1 MRTVSIFIN
10 LSGGE
15 IMRNIDSKIL
25 KASAGT
31 GKTYRLSIEYIAAI
45 MQEKEFSE
53 IVILTFT
60 RKATAEVRERV
71 FEQIADILKNKGD
84 SGVWKSLK
92 EIYPDLNLNLDY
104 LQETYKQM
112 LMEKDLINIYTIDSF
127 LNLLFEEIVAPYLGI
142 FNYEIISDK
151 ENQRIIDELFRR
163 LISSSDKVEMV
174 EKLIGNRISRDF
186 TVPVDFL
193 NEVIHNRW
201 KYLLID
207 HESDISEDEKVE
219 IDFISSFDEVLE
231 LLYEAAELRGEEVD
245 GGWFTKDYRDILIHY
260 LNLKSNNADKKLLE
274 EAIYKH
280 YNQFL
285 KDDTC
290 WNGNKFRKKE
300 LKPYK
305 AELKEAYRFFQ
316 EQLARRIMEDEVLP
330 QQDWIFGLVN
340 DIFSEYDSL
349 KLKQKRFTHQDISNF
364 TYNYLIEEGIEL
376 PPGELIDYLGE
387 LVGGEITTLFID
399 EFQDTSVL
407 QWQILSKLLTG
418 DRSLIAVG
426 DAKQSI
432 YGWRDGEKELFV
444 KLPEITEGAEE
455 TLGVCYRSRENI
467 VEFINKFFSDLRNDW
482 EYDGVESLAEKQGGY
497 LEVLVGG
504 SSALINTD
512 TKKFAGYSEEKQNE
526 LFRYNEKVTENLPAA
541 IARRIDEEFENYSV
555 ISVLARKNKELEDIA
570 RELEEFEIPYILE
583 KGGSLL
589 DHKAVRP
596 LYQLIMYLSRDDFY
610 QLIAFLR
617 SEPVA
622 IGHNLCQKLIKFK
635 KDFQTYLKDKGQ
647 LSPEVGSILAD
658 EPKLEEVF
666 SWLKEIRE
674 LPYSQLIDSL
684 FKESGIVGFYKENR
698 SALKNLYKFFDLM
711 KSVASLGELIE
722 YLDDKE
728 GASELEQVAIKS
740 ENAVELLTVHRAKGL
755 SFDTEFFYWSPG
767 GNGGGNQGN
776 TIELF
781 LGFDELYEKVDDY
794 LLLTS
799 DYKNLLQWLEYD
811 FQDKADADEL
821 AEEINNLYVAMTRPV
836 DNLFLYIDTPRKIM
850 PGETGFWESNDSYNF
865 YEPAILQAT
874 GQESLVDLIE
884 PWSYGELAVDSSEE
898 EAHAL
903 SDIQNL
909 AYFFKGDW
917 PDEADRIRAEEA
929 KDFDFNLDKER
940 AQVIGLGLHFYLEQ
954 VVYGRSEEEEQ
965 AAKLVMARYGN
976 ILGRADTES
985 LINRAADFVADNPEY
1000 FSEEYDILTEY
1011 SLWLDDGS
1019 MKRVD
1024 RLLINRE
1031 KKQIKIIDFKSGAVE
1046 SDDQLDEYKKILAE
1060 ELGQEYRFETEYVN
1074 I

>member
-1 MRTVSIFIN
+1 MR
-10 LSGGE
+10 E
-15 IMRNIDSKIL
+15 IESKIL

-31 GKTYRLSIEYIAAI
+31 GKTYRLSLEYIAAI
-45 MQEKEFSE
+45 MQGKDFSE

-71 FEQIADILKNKGD
+71 FEQIADILEKKGD
-84 SGVWKSLK
+84 SGVWKSLQ
-92 EIYPDLNLNLDY
+92 EIYPELELKQGHLE
-104 LQETYKQM
+104 ETYREM
-112 LMEKDLINIYTIDSF
+112 LLEKDLINIYTIDSF

-163 LISSSDKVEMV
+163 LISAPDKVELV
-174 EKLIGNRISRDF
+174 EKLIGNQISRDF

-193 NEVIHNRW
+193 GEVIHNRW

-207 HESDISEDEKVE
+207 HGVNSSQSSSSGSDQGKEFNL
-219 IDFISSFDEVLE
+219 DFIEALDRVIGLM
-231 LLYEAAELRGEEVD
+231 EAAANVSGDEVD
-245 GGWFTKDYRDILIHY
+245 GSWFTKDYRDILTYY
-260 LNLKSNNADKKLLE
+260 LELKANNQDENILE

-280 YNQFL
+280 YSQFL

-305 AELKEAYRFFQ
+305 AELKEAYQVFQ
-316 EQLARRIMEDEVLP
+316 ERLARRIMEAEVLP
-330 QQDWIFGLVN
+330 QQDWILSLVN
-340 DIFSEYDSL
+340 DLFAEYDRL

-387 LVGGEITTLFID
+387 LVGGKITTLFID

-407 QWQILSKLLTG
+407 QWQILSRLLTG

-444 KLPEITEGAEE
+444 RLPEITAGAEE
-455 TLGVCYRSRENI
+455 TLGVCYRSRKNI
-467 VEFINKFFSDLRNDW
+467 VEFVNRFFNDLRADW
-482 EYDGVESLAEKQGGY
+482 DYQDVDFLAEKEGGY

-504 SSALINTD
+504 SSALVNTD
-512 TKKFAGYSEEKQNE
+512 TKKFAGYSEERQKQ
-526 LFRYNEKVTENLPAA
+526 LIRYNQRVTENLPAA
-541 IARRIDEEFENYSV
+541 IAKSIAREFEDYRG
-555 ISVLARKNKELEDIA
+555 IAVLARKN
-570 RELEEFEIPYILE
+570 RELEEIASELEELGVPYILE

-589 DHKAVRP
+589 EHQAVRP
-596 LYQLIMYLSRDDFY
+596 LYQLILYLTRADFY
-610 QLIAFLR
+610 QLLAFLR
-617 SEPVA
+617 SEPLA
-622 IGHNLCQKLIKFK
+622 IGHKLSQKLIKYK
-635 KDFQTYLKDKGQ
+635 QDFQTYLKDKGQ
-647 LSPEVGSILAD
+647 LSLEVGAILAD
-658 EPKLEEVF
+658 EPELEGVF
-666 SWLKEIRE
+666 SWLKELKK
-674 LPYSQLIDSL
+674 LPYPQLVDSL
-684 FKESGIVGFYKENR
+684 FKESGIVNYYRDNR
-698 SALKNLYKFFDLM
+698 SALKNLYKFFKLM

-722 YLDDKE
+722 FFAEKE
-728 GASELEQVAIKS
+728 GASELEQEAVKS

-781 LGFDELYEKVDDY
+781 LEFDHFYEKVEDY

-799 DYKNLLQWLEYD
+799 GYKNLLQWLEYD
-811 FQDKADADEL
+811 FQDKAEADEL

-836 DNLFLYIDTPRKIM
+836 ANLFLYIETPRKIM
-850 PGETGFWESNDSYNF
+850 PGESRFWESNDSYNF
-865 YEPAILQAT
+865 YEPAILEAT
-874 GQESLVDLIE
+874 GQKSLVDLIE
-884 PWSYGELAVDSSEE
+884 PWNDGELEADSFQEE
-898 EAHAL
+898 SQSL
-903 SDIQNL
+903 PDIQKL
-909 AYFFKGDW
+909 APFFAGDW
-917 PDEADRIRAEEA
+917 PELSDRIRAEKA
-929 KDFDFNLDKER
+929 KDFEFNLDKER
-940 AQVIGLGLHFYLEQ
+940 AQVVGLGLHFYLEQ
-954 VVYGRSEEEEQ
+954 VLYGSGEELEL
-965 AAKLVMARYGN
+965 AARLVMSRYGN
-976 ILGRADTES
+976 ILGREDTEK
-985 LINRAADFVADNPEY
+985 LIARAEGFVADNPEY

-1024 RLLINRE
+1024 RLLIDRDNRL
-1031 KKQIKIIDFKSGAVE
+1031 IKIIDFKSGAIE
-1046 SDDQLDEYKKILAE
+1046 SDDQLDEYQEILAD
-1060 ELGQEYRFETEYVN
+1060 ELGQEYSFETEYVN

>member
-1 MRTVSIFIN
+1 MGT
-10 LSGGE
+10 
-15 IMRNIDSKIL
+15 IDSKIL

-45 MQEKEFSE
+45 MQGKEFSE

-71 FEQIADILKNKGD
+71 FEQIADILKKKEE

-92 EIYPDLNLNLDY
+92 DIYPELDLDLGSLED
-104 LQETYKQM
+104 TYREM

-142 FNYEIISDK
+142 FKYEIISDK

-163 LISSSDKVEMV
+163 FISSPEKVNMV
-174 EKLIGNRISRDF
+174 EKLIGKQISRDF
-186 TVPVDFL
+186 QVPVDFL

-207 HESDISEDEKVE
+207 HSDDTSGSDRYNL
-219 IDFISSFDEVLE
+219 DFIKPLDEVLE
-231 LLYEAAELRGEEVD
+231 LMDESASITGDEVD
-245 GGWFTKDYRDILIHY
+245 GGWFTKAYRDIMTYY
-260 LNLKSNNADKKLLE
+260 LELKASNADKNLLE
-274 EAIYKH
+274 DCIYKH
-280 YNQFL
+280 YSQFL

-305 AELKEAYRFFQ
+305 AELKEAYQVFQ
-316 EQLARRIMEDEVLP
+316 ERLAGKIMEAEVLP
-330 QQDWIFGLVN
+330 QQDCIFELVN
-340 DIFSEYDSL
+340 EIFAEYDRL

-364 TYNYLIEEGIEL
+364 TYNYLIEEGIDL
-376 PPGELIDYLGE
+376 PSGQLIDYLGE
-387 LVGGEITTLFID
+387 LVGGRISTIFID

-407 QWQILSKLLTG
+407 QWQILNNLLTG
-418 DRSLIAVG
+418 ERSLIAVG

-432 YGWRDGEKELFV
+432 YGWRDGEKELFIR
-444 KLPEITEGAEE
+444 LPEITAGVEE

-467 VEFINKFFSDLRNDW
+467 VEFVNGFFNDLRDDW
-482 EYDGVESLAEKQGGY
+482 EYENVDFLSEKEGGY

-512 TKKFAGYSEEKQNE
+512 TKKFAGYSEEKQNQ
-526 LFRYNEKVTENLPAA
+526 LIRYNEKVTENLPAA
-541 IARRIDEEFENYSV
+541 IARRIDQEFEDYSG
-555 ISVLARKNKELEDIA
+555 IAVLARKNSELEEIG
-570 RELEEFEIPYILE
+570 RELEELEIPYILE

-589 DHKAVRP
+589 EHKAVRP
-596 LYQLIMYLSRDDFY
+596 LYQLLLYLSRDDFY

-617 SEPVA
+617 SEPLA
-622 IGHNLCQKLIKFK
+622 IGHELCQKLIKYSE
-635 KDFQTYLKDKGQ
+635 DFQIYLKDKGQ
-647 LSPEVGSILAD
+647 LSFEVGGILAV
-658 EPKLEEVF
+658 EPKLAELF
-666 SWLKEIRE
+666 GWIKRLRE
-674 LPYSQLIDSL
+674 LPYPQLVENL
-684 FKESGIVGFYKENR
+684 LKESGVATYYKDNR
-698 SALKNLYKFFDLM
+698 SALKNLYKFSGLL

-728 GASELEQVAIKS
+728 GASELEQEAVKS

-781 LGFDELYEKVDDY
+781 LEFDRLYQKVENY

-799 DYKNLLQWLEYD
+799 NYNNLLQWLDYD

-821 AEEINNLYVAMTRPV
+821 AEEINNLYVALTRPV

-850 PGETGFWESNDSYNF
+850 PGGNDFWESNDSYNF
-865 YEPAILQAT
+865 YEPAILKAT
-874 GQESLVDLIE
+874 GQDSLADLIE
-884 PWSYGELAVDSSEE
+884 PWSYGELVVDSFKE
-898 EAHAL
+898 EAQILAETE
-903 SDIQNL
+903 NL
-909 AYFFKGDW
+909 AAFFKGDW
-917 PDEADRIRAEEA
+917 PEESARIRAREA

-940 AQVIGLGLHFYLEQ
+940 AQVVGLGLHFYMEQ
-954 VVYGRSEEEEQ
+954 VLYGGKAEKEH
-965 AAKLVMARYGN
+965 AARLVMSRYGN
-976 ILGRADTES
+976 ILGRTDTEK
-985 LINRAADFVADNPEY
+985 LIARAEAFVADNPEY
-1000 FSEEYDILTEY
+1000 FSKEYDILTEY

-1024 RLLINRE
+1024 RLLVDRE
-1031 KKQIKIIDFKSGAVE
+1031 NKLVKIIDFKSGGIE
-1046 SDDQLDEYKKILAE
+1046 SDDQLDEYKEILAE
-1060 ELGQEYRFETEYVN
+1060 ELGQEYSFETEYVN

>member
-1 MRTVSIFIN
+1 
-10 LSGGE
+10 
-15 IMRNIDSKIL
+15 MRNIDSKIL

-207 HESDISEDEKVE
+207 HESDISEDEKVK

-541 IARRIDEEFENYSV
+541 IARRIDEEFENYSG

>member
-1 MRTVSIFIN
+1 MSLFNN

-15 IMRNIDSKIL
+15 IMGTVDSKIL

-31 GKTYRLSIEYIAAI
+31 GKTYRLSVEYIAAI
-45 MQEKEFSE
+45 IQGKEFSE

-71 FEQIADILKNKGD
+71 FEQIADILKNKEA

-92 EIYPDLNLNLDY
+92 EIYPDLDLNLRY
-104 LQETYKQM
+104 LEETYREM

-142 FNYEIISDK
+142 FKYEIISDK
-151 ENQRIIDELFRR
+151 ENQGIIDELFRR
-163 LISSSDKVEMV
+163 FISSPDKVELI
-174 EKLIGNRISRDF
+174 ENLIGMQISRDF
-186 TVPVDFL
+186 KVPIDFL
-193 NEVIHNRW
+193 KEVIHNRW

-207 HESDISEDEKVE
+207 HGDDYSESKEYNVDYIEPLNDVLGLMNEAASINGDE
-219 IDFISSFDEVLE
+219 IDS
-231 LLYEAAELRGEEVD
+231 
-245 GGWFTKDYRDILIHY
+245 GWFTKAYRDILTHY
-260 LNLKSNNADKKLLE
+260 LDLKASNEDKSLLE

-305 AELKEAYRFFQ
+305 AELKEVYRAFQ
-316 EQLARRIMEDEVLP
+316 ERLARRIMEAEVLP
-330 QQDWIFGLVN
+330 QQDRIFKLVN
-340 DIFSEYDSL
+340 DIFSEYDRL

-364 TYNYLIEEGIEL
+364 TYNYLIEEGIDL
-376 PPGELIDYLGE
+376 PSGELIDYLGE
-387 LVGGEITTLFID
+387 LVGGRISTVFID

-407 QWQILSKLLTG
+407 QWQILSELLTG
-418 DRSLIAVG
+418 ERSLIAVG

-432 YGWRDGEKELFV
+432 YGWRDGEKELFIR
-444 KLPEITEGAEE
+444 LPEITAGVEE

-467 VEFINKFFSDLRNDW
+467 VEFVNRFFNNLRNDW
-482 EYDGVESLAEKQGGY
+482 EYEDVEFLPEKQGGY

-512 TKKFAGYSEEKQNE
+512 TKKFAGYSEERQNQ
-526 LFRYNEKVTENLPAA
+526 LIRYNEKVTENLPAA
-541 IARRIDEEFENYSV
+541 IARRIDQEFKDYSG
-555 ISVLARKNKELEDIA
+555 IAVLARKNKELENIGQ
-570 RELEEFEIPYILE
+570 ELEELDIPFILE

-589 DHKAVRP
+589 EHDAVRP
-596 LYQLIMYLSRDDFY
+596 LYQLLLYLSRDDYY

-617 SEPVA
+617 SETLA
-622 IGHNLCQKLIKFK
+622 ISHNLCQKLIKYRE
-635 KDFQTYLKDKGQ
+635 DFQIYLNDKGQ
-647 LSPEVGSILAD
+647 LSLEVGGILAE
-658 EPKLEEVF
+658 EPELREVF
-666 SWLKEIRE
+666 NWIKTLKE
-674 LPYSQLIDSL
+674 LPYPQLVESII
-684 FKESGIVGFYKENR
+684 KESGIVKYYNDNR
-698 SALKNLYKFFDLM
+698 SALKNLYKFFDLL
-711 KSVASLGELIE
+711 KSVSSLGELIE

-728 GASELEQVAIKS
+728 GASELEQEAVKS

-781 LGFDELYEKVDDY
+781 LEFDRLYKKVENY

-799 DYKNLLQWLEYD
+799 NFNNLLQWLEYD

-850 PGETGFWESNDSYNF
+850 PGGNCFWKSNDSYNF
-865 YEPAILQAT
+865 YEPAILRAT
-874 GQESLVDLIE
+874 GQDSLADLIE
-884 PWSYGELAVDSSEE
+884 LWSYGDLVVDSFEE
-898 EAHAL
+898 KTQSLTE
-903 SDIQNL
+903 IENL
-909 AYFFKGDW
+909 APFFKEDW
-917 PDEADRIRAEEA
+917 PEESAIIRAREA

-940 AQVIGLGLHFYLEQ
+940 AQVVGLGLHFYMEQ
-954 VVYGRSEEEEQ
+954 VLYGGKAEKEH
-965 AAKLVMARYGN
+965 AARLVMSRYGN
-976 ILGRADTES
+976 ILGRTDTEK
-985 LINRAADFVADNPEY
+985 LIARAEEFVDANPEY
-1000 FSEEYDILTEY
+1000 FSNEYDILTEY
-1011 SLWLDDGS
+1011 SLWLDDAS

-1024 RLLINRE
+1024 RLLVDRE
-1031 KKQIKIIDFKSGAVE
+1031 KKLVKLIDFKSGGIE
-1046 SDDQLDEYKKILAE
+1046 SEDQLDEYKEILAD
-1060 ELGQEYRFETEYVN
+1060 ELGQEYSFEMEYVN

>member
-1 MRTVSIFIN
+1 MRTV
-10 LSGGE
+10 
-15 IMRNIDSKIL
+15 DSKIL

-31 GKTYRLSIEYIAAI
+31 GKTYRLSIEYIGAI
-45 MQEKEFSE
+45 MEGKEFSE

-71 FEQIADILKNKGD
+71 FEQIADIIQNKED
-84 SGVWKSLK
+84 SGVWKSLQ
-92 EIYPDLNLNLDY
+92 EIYPDVELKLDY
-104 LQETYKQM
+104 LEETYQEM
-112 LMEKDLINIYTIDSF
+112 LLEKDLINIYTIDSF

-142 FNYEIISDK
+142 FNYDIISDQ

-163 LISSSDKVEMV
+163 LISSPDKVEMV
-174 EKLIGNRISRDF
+174 EKLIGNQISRDF
-186 TVPVDFL
+186 KVPVDFL
-193 NEVIHNRW
+193 KEIIHNRW
-201 KYLLID
+201 KYLLIEHD
-207 HESDISEDEKVE
+207 LNSKQSSSNVSDENNEFNL
-219 IDFISSFDEVLE
+219 DFIKPLDDLIGIMN
-231 LLYEAAELRGEEVD
+231 EAASLSGEEVD
-245 GGWFTKDYRDILIHY
+245 GGWFTKDYRDILTHY
-260 LNLKSNNADKKLLE
+260 LDLKANNQDKNILE

-280 YNQFL
+280 YSQFL

-290 WNGNKFRKKE
+290 WNGNKFRRKE

-305 AELKEAYRFFQ
+305 ADLREVYQVFQ
-316 EQLARRIMEDEVLP
+316 ERLARRIMEAEVLP
-330 QQDWIFGLVN
+330 QQDWIFGLVH
-340 DIFSEYDSL
+340 DIFAEYDRL

-432 YGWRDGEKELFV
+432 YGWRDGEKELFIR
-444 KLPEITEGAEE
+444 LPEITAGAEE
-455 TLGVCYRSRENI
+455 TLGVCYRSKENI
-467 VEFINKFFSDLRNDW
+467 VEFVNRFFNGLRDDW
-482 EYDGVESLAEKQGGY
+482 EYQDVDFLPGKQGGY

-512 TKKFAGYSEEKQNE
+512 TKKFAGYSEERQNQ
-526 LFRYNEKVTENLPAA
+526 LVSYNERVTENLPAA
-541 IARRIDEEFENYSV
+541 IARRIAEEFEDYSG
-555 ISVLARKNKELEDIA
+555 IAVLARKNNELEDIGK
-570 RELEEFEIPYILE
+570 ELEELGVPFILE

-589 DHKAVRP
+589 EHKAVRP
-596 LYQLIMYLSRDDFY
+596 LYQLILYLIRDDFY
-610 QLIAFLR
+610 QLLAFLR
-617 SEPVA
+617 SEPLAV
-622 IGHNLCQKLIKFK
+622 GHNLCQKLIKYK
-635 KDFQTYLKDKGQ
+635 GDFQTYIKDRGQ
-647 LSPEVGSILAD
+647 LSLEVRGILAE
-658 EPKLEEVF
+658 EPELEEFF
-666 SWLKEIRE
+666 SWLKEVKE
-674 LPYSQLIDSL
+674 LPYPQLVDSL
-684 FKESGIVGFYKENR
+684 LKESGIVNYYSDNR
-698 SALKNLYKFFDLM
+698 SALKNLYKFFNLM
-711 KSVASLGELIE
+711 KSVASLGELIDFFDE
-722 YLDDKE
+722 KE
-728 GASELEQVAIKS
+728 GASELEQVAVKS

-781 LGFDELYEKVDDY
+781 LEFDRLYEKVEDY

-836 DNLFLYIDTPRKIM
+836 SNLFIYIDTPRKIM
-850 PGETGFWESNDSYNF
+850 PGETKFWESNDSYNF
-865 YEPAILQAT
+865 YEPAILRAT

-884 PWSYGELAVDSSEE
+884 PWSYGELEIDSFEE
-898 EAHAL
+898 ESRDL
-903 SDIQNL
+903 VDFECL
-909 AYFFKGDW
+909 APFFAGDW
-917 PDEADRIRAEEA
+917 PELTDRIRAEEA
-929 KDFDFNLDKER
+929 KDFAFNLDKER

-954 VVYGRSEEEEQ
+954 VVYGSSEEMEL
-965 AAKLVMARYGN
+965 AARLVMARYGN
-976 ILGRADTES
+976 ILGRDDTES
-985 LINRAADFVADNPEY
+985 LIARAERFVANNPEY
-1000 FSEEYDILTEY
+1000 FSEEYEILTEY

-1024 RLLINRE
+1024 RLMVDRE
-1031 KKQIKIIDFKSGAVE
+1031 RKLVWIIDFKSGSIE
-1046 SDDQLDEYKKILAE
+1046 SDDQLDEYKEILAD
-1060 ELGQEYRFETEYVN
+1060 ELGQEYIFETEYVN